1 LLGLGR
7 SSYYYEPVPIDVED
21 LRLQRLIDEKYTE
34 LPIYGVRRMTEW
46 LRRDMHE
53 NVEDKRVRRMMRLMG
68 LEAIYQKPH
77 LSQPGIGHKI
87 YPYLL
92 KGVKIERPNQVW
104 STDITYIRLA
114 RGFVYL
120 VAFLDWYSR
129 YVLSWRVS
137 VTLDTVFCL
146 DALEDAFRRWK
157 PDICNT
163 DQGSQFTSEDFTHR
177 VKAANVRISMDG
189 RGRAFDNIF
198 VERLWRTVKYE
209 NVYLQDYA
217 NVSSLQDGLNR
228 YFRFYNEYRR
238 HESLDY
244 RTPAEVHS
252 GATCRPGVNDALRA
266 FQRPL
271 LMC

>member
-1 LLGLGR
+1 M
-7 SSYYYEPVPIDVED
+7 DAED
-21 LRLQRLIDEKYTE
+21 LRIQRLIDEKYTE

-46 LRRDMHE
+46 LRRDRHE
-53 NVEDKRVRRMMRLMG
+53 TVEDKRVRRMMRLMG

-92 KGVKIERPNQVW
+92 KGLKIERPNQVW
-104 STDITYIRLA
+104 STDITYIRLS

-137 VTLDTVFCL
+137 VTLDTAFCL
-146 DALEDAFRRWK
+146 EALEDAFRRGK
-157 PDICNT
+157 PDISNT
-163 DQGSQFTSEDFTHR
+163 DQGSQFTSGDFTGR
-177 VKAANVRISMDG
+177 VIAENVRVSMDG

-217 NVSSLQDGLNR
+217 DVPSLQDGLNR

-238 HESLDY
+238 HQSLGY
-244 RTPAEVHS
+244 KTPAEVHG
-252 GATCRPGVNDALRA
+252 GAIYLPGTNEPLRA
-266 FQRPL
+266 FQGPL
-271 LMC
+271 VMC